1 MTPLNN
7 WRDSDLSALFDDE
20 LLTDEAQ
27 NCVAGVAKSETALSH
42 WCDYQDVRA
51 GLQGQAL
58 HASSAAF
65 LTGFRER
72 LAQEQAQPQVVM
84 AVPQSK
90 TAAANDAVFRWK
102 LVAGLAS
109 CASVAVLAWSLL
121 GQTQAPATAPVLA
134 QAAPPMRGFASPQ
147 AIQAVSGFSTV
158 AAQAQAAP
166 ATTAQTEQE
175 QVMLRDPALDEFLRA
190 HGSQVGGVIE
200 NTAGFMR
207 NATFGGEGL

>member
-1 MTPLNN
+1 MTPLND

-20 LLTDEAQ
+20 LLADEAQ
-27 NCVAGVAKSETALSH
+27 NCVAGVAKSQAMLAH

-51 GLQGQAL
+51 GLQGEVM
-58 HASSAAF
+58 HASSSAF

-72 LAQEQAQPQVVM
+72 LAQVQTQAEAVM
-84 AVPQSK
+84 PVPQSV
-90 TAAANDAVFRWK
+90 TPAANDAVFRWK

-109 CASVAVLAWSLL
+109 CASVAVLAWSLM
-121 GQTQAPATAPVLA
+121 GQSAPVSAPVLA

-147 AIQAVSGFSTV
+147 AIQSVSGFSTV
-158 AAQAQAAP
+158 STQAPGASLAD
-166 ATTAQTEQE
+166 ATEQS

-190 HGSQVGGVIE
+190 HGSQAGSVME

>member
-1 MTPLNN
+1 MTPLKD

-20 LLTDEAQ
+20 LLADEAQ
-27 NCVAGVAKSETALSH
+27 NCVAGVAKNQTMLTH

-51 GLQGQAL
+51 GLQGEVM
-58 HASSAAF
+58 HASSSAF

-72 LAQEQAQPQVVM
+72 LAQEQTQPEAVVT
-84 AVPQSK
+84 VPQSGMP
-90 TAAANDAVFRWK
+90 AANDAVFRWK

-109 CASVAVLAWSLL
+109 CASVAVLAWSLI
-121 GQTQAPATAPVLA
+121 GQSQAPTTAPMLA
-134 QAAPPMRGFASPQ
+134 QSAPPMRGFASPQ
-147 AIQAVSGFSTV
+147 AIQSVSGFSTV
-158 AAQAQAAP
+158 AAQAPGAAV
-166 ATTAQTEQE
+166 ADAAEQS

-190 HGSQVGGVIE
+190 HGSQAGSVME

>member
-1 MTPLNN
+1 MTPLND

-20 LLTDEAQ
+20 LLADEAQ
-27 NCVAGVAKSETALSH
+27 KCVAAVAKNQTMLAH

-51 GLQGQAL
+51 GLQGEVM

-72 LAQEQAQPQVVM
+72 LAQVQTEPELVT
-84 AVPQSK
+84 AVPQSTK
-90 TAAANDAVFRWK
+90 PAANDAVFRWK

-109 CASVAVLAWSLL
+109 CASVAVLAWSLM

-134 QAAPPMRGFASPQ
+134 QVAPPMRGFASPQ
-147 AIQAVSGFSTV
+147 AIQSVSGFSTV
-158 AAQAQAAP
+158 AVQTASPAAN
-166 ATTAQTEQE
+166 ATELE

-190 HGSQVGGVIE
+190 HGSQVGSVME

>member
-20 LLTDEAQ
+20 LLADEAQ
-27 NCVAGVAKSETALSH
+27 NCVAGVAKNQAMLTH

-51 GLQGQAL
+51 GLQGEAL

-65 LTGFRER
+65 LAGFRER
-72 LAQEQAQPQVVM
+72 LAQVQQAQPEVVTIPRSAM
-84 AVPQSK
+84 P
-90 TAAANDAVFRWK
+90 AANDAVFRWK

-121 GQTQAPATAPVLA
+121 GQAQAPATAVLA
-134 QAAPPMRGFASPQ
+134 QTAPPMRGFASPQ
-147 AIQAVSGFSTV
+147 AIQSVSGFSTV
-158 AAQAQAAP
+158 AAQAPGTPVAEVAEQA
-166 ATTAQTEQE
+166 

-190 HGSQVGGVIE
+190 HGSQAGSVME